1 MVQLPCFAQALEV
14 VEVGQLPCSAQAL
27 VAVVVVMLHYL
38 LPLVN
43 C

>member
-1 MVQLPCFAQALEV
+1 MVQLLCFAQALEV

-27 VAVVVVMLHYL
+27 VVVVVLHYL